1 MFFFLIIHFN
11 IFLIVYAAVLLDT
24 VVSVGQ
30 AVIGRAFN
38 WRFLPGFLNKLLKY
52 TAYLMFGNLVEHFA
66 DVTGYA
72 IDGAGLYLVA
82 SVLVAAESASV
93 RRSIEALTKRND
105 T

>member
-1 MFFFLIIHFN
+1 MFFFLVTHFQ

-38 WRFLPGFLNKLLKY
+38 WRFFPGFLNKLLKY
-52 TAYLMFGNLVEHFA
+52 TAYLMFGNLVEYFA
-66 DVTGYA
+66 DLTGYT
-72 IDGAGLYLVA
+72 IDGLGLYLVA
-82 SVLVAAESASV
+82 SVLIAAEGASV
-93 RRSIEALTKRND
+93 RRSLVALTNRNK